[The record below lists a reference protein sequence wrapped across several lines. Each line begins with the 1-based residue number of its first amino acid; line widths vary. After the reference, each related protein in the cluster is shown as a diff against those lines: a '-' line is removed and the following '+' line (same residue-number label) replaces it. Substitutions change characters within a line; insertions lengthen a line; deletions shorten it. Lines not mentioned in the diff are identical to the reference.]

1 MATSFSRTIRSLE
14 GDNYY
19 FSLIGLL
26 VAIVLAM
33 FWGYWFFT
41 AKIVSYEI
49 SQDLQ
54 VTDENMIIHQFPKTG
69 SLRVQEIHR
78 RFLNADFPV
87 STLSKI
93 HSGQKAWVHLK
104 GEYGQSIQPLPAEVV
119 RVRPTWGAKPAHAVL
134 QFDLDSSSNRLVETG
149 MGGEVKIEVQE
160 KTPAQFVLHAA
171 GLLNK
176 TPQLS
181 SSPQ

>member
-1 MATSFSRTIRSLE
+1 MATPFSRTIRSLE
-14 GDNYY
+14 SDNYY

-26 VAIVLAM
+26 IAIVLAM
-33 FWGYWFFT
+33 LWGYWFFT
-41 AKIVSYEI
+41 AKIVSYET

-54 VTDENMIIHQFPKTG
+54 VTDEKMIIHQFPKKAP
-69 SLRVQEIHR
+69 LRVQEFHR
-78 RFLNADFPV
+78 RFLNAYFPLT
-87 STLSKI
+87 TLSKI
-93 HSGQKAWVHLK
+93 HPGQKAWVHLQ
-104 GEYGQSIQPLPAEVV
+104 GEYGQSIHPLPAKVA
-119 RVRPTWGAKPAHAVL
+119 RVLPAWGTKPAHAVL
-134 QFDLDSSSNRLVETG
+134 QLDLDSSTNRLVETG